1 MEQKL
6 ERKYGLFTAICMVVG
21 VVIGSG
27 IFFKAEAIL
36 GHTGGNMLVSI
47 LSLLVGAVV
56 IISCSLAFS
65 TLATKYEKNNGVV
78 DYAEAIVGEKYGYVM
93 GWFLSTIYYPA
104 ITSVLAWVSARY
116 TLVIFNPDANITGGL
131 CMALGAFYICI
142 FYVLNQLAP
151 RLAGKVQVSATV
163 IKLTPLLIMAIV
175 GLIVGLVNGN
185 TAEAFGSSLEMLKTP
200 SESSGLSTIFA
211 AVVSAA
217 FAYDGWI
224 IATSINAELH
234 NPKKNLPIALTV
246 GALIVAAIYIF
257 YFIAVVGVTSVDVII
272 EKGSN
277 AAFTTLFGN
286 VAGTILNVFIA
297 VACLGTLNGVS
308 IANSRGLYSLAVR
321 GHGPAPETLST
332 IDAKS
337 NMPTN
342 SGLIGL
348 LLAGFWYFYFYA
360 ANLDSVMGVFSFDSS
375 ELPIITLYAMYIPIF
390 AVFMIKEGKK
400 SFSRNI
406 LVPVIAIIAAAFMA
420 FSAFYAHGIKP
431 LIASHANGGFS
442 CPALIYLAVFAIDVM
457 IGLAF
462 YNKKRKNDLSL

>member
-1 MEQKL
+1 MEHKL
-6 ERKYGLFTAICMVVG
+6 ERKYGLLTAICMVVG

-36 GHTGGNMLVSI
+36 AHTGGNMLVSV
-47 LSLLVGAVV
+47 LSLIVGAVV

-78 DYAEAIVGEKYGYVM
+78 DYAEAIVGKKYGYVM
-93 GWFLSTIYYPA
+93 GWFLSTIYYPC

-116 TLVIFNPDANITGGL
+116 TLVIFDPDISITGGL
-131 CMALGAFYICI
+131 CMALGALYLCG
-142 FYVLNQLAP
+142 FYVLNQLSP

-163 IKLTPLLIMAIV
+163 IKLTPLLIMAVV
-175 GLIVGLVNGN
+175 GLIVGLINGN
-185 TAEAFGSSLEMLKTP
+185 TADAFKTSVDMIKAP
-200 SESSGLSTIFA
+200 AQTGGLSTLFA

-246 GALIVAAIYIF
+246 GALIVAAVYIF
-257 YFIAVVGVTSVDVII
+257 YFIAVVGVTSVDVIV
-272 EKGSN
+272 ERGSN

-297 VACLGTLNGVS
+297 VACLGTLNGVT
-308 IANSRGLYSLAVR
+308 IANTRGLYSIAAR
-321 GHGPAPETLST
+321 GQGPAPDVLST

-348 LLAGFWYFYFYA
+348 LLAAVWYFYFYA
-360 ANLDSVMGVFSFDSS
+360 ANLENVMGVFSFDSS
-375 ELPIITLYAMYIPIF
+375 ELPIITQYAMYIPIF
-390 AVFMIKEGKK
+390 AVFMVREGKK
-400 SFSRNI
+400 SFVRNL
-406 LVPVIAIIAAAFMA
+406 LVPIIAIIAAAFMA
-420 FSAFYAHGIKP
+420 FCALYAHGIRP
-431 LIASHANGGFS
+431 LLDTTAEGGFS
-442 CPALIYLAVFAIDVM
+442 CPALIYFAVFAIDVV
-457 IGLAF
+457 IGLLF
-462 YNKKRKNDLSL
+462 YKKKQKNELDI

>member
-6 ERKYGLFTAICMVVG
+6 ERRYGLFTAICMVVG

-36 GHTGGNMLVSI
+36 GHTGGNMIISV
-47 LSLLVGAVV
+47 LSLLVGAIV

-78 DYAEAIVGEKYGYVM
+78 DYAEAVVSEKYGYVM
-93 GWFLSTIYYPA
+93 GWFLSTIYYPC

-116 TLVIFNPDANITGGL
+116 TLVVFAPDANITGGL

-163 IKLTPLLIMAIV
+163 IKLTPLLIMAVV

-185 TAEAFGSSLEMLKTP
+185 TAEAFGSSVEAFKNP
-200 SESSGLSTIFA
+200 SETGGLSTLFA

-277 AAFTTLFGN
+277 AAFTALFGN

-308 IANSRGLYSLAVR
+308 IANSRGLYAIAVR
-321 GHGPAPETLST
+321 GHGPAPEVLST

-348 LLAGFWYFYFYA
+348 LLAGFWYFYFYG
-360 ANLDSVMGVFSFDSS
+360 ANLDNVFGIFSFDSS

-390 AVFMIKEGKK
+390 VMFMVKEGKK
-400 SFSRNI
+400 HFARNI
-406 LVPVIAIIAAAFMA
+406 LVPIIAILASAFMA

-431 LIASHANGGFS
+431 FLAAQAEGRFS
-442 CPALIYLAVFAIDVM
+442 FPALIYLAVFAVDIV
-457 IGLAF
+457 IGLIF
-462 YNKKRKNDLSL
+462 YKKKTKNNLEI

>member
-36 GHTGGNMLVSI
+36 GHTGGNMLVSV

-65 TLATKYEKNNGVV
+65 TLATKYERNNGVV
-78 DYAEAIVGEKYGYVM
+78 DYAEAIVGEKYGYIM
-93 GWFLSTIYYPA
+93 GWFLSTIYYPC

-116 TLVIFNPDANITGGL
+116 TLVIFNPEADITGGL

-151 RLAGKVQVSATV
+151 RISGKVQVSATV
-163 IKLTPLLIMAIV
+163 IKLTPLLVMAV
-175 GLIVGLVNGN
+175 VGLVVGLVTGN
-185 TAEAFGSSLEMLKTP
+185 TGEAFGSSFEMLKDP
-200 SESSGLSTIFA
+200 AQSGSLSTLFA

-286 VAGTILNVFIA
+286 IAGTILNVFIA

-308 IANSRGLYSLAVR
+308 IANTRGLYSIAVR
-321 GHGPAPETLST
+321 GQGPAPDVLST

-360 ANLDSVMGVFSFDSS
+360 ANLDSVMGIFSFDSS

-390 AVFMIKEGKK
+390 AMFMIKEGKK
-400 SFSRNI
+400 NFVRNV
-406 LVPVIAIIAAAFMA
+406 LVPIIAILASAFMA
-420 FSAFYAHGIKP
+420 FAAFYAHGIAPFIKA
-431 LIASHANGGFS
+431 LSEGRFS
-442 CPALIYLAVFAIDVM
+442 FPALIYLAVFAIVM
-457 IGLAF
+457 VIGLFF
-462 YNKKRKNDLSL
+462 YRKDKEEL

>member
-1 MEQKL
+1 
-6 ERKYGLFTAICMVVG
+6 MVVG

-27 IFFKAEAIL
+27 IFFKAEDIL
-36 GHTGGNMLVSI
+36 RHTGGNMLVSV

-65 TLATKYEKNNGVV
+65 TLATKYEKNNGIV
-78 DYAEAIVGEKYGYVM
+78 DYAEAVVGEKYGYVM
-93 GWFLSTIYYPA
+93 GWFLSTIYYPC

-116 TLVIFNPDANITGGL
+116 TLAVFGDSDPTSGL
-131 CMALGAFYICI
+131 CMALGAFYLCI

-151 RLAGKVQVSATV
+151 RLSGKVQVSATV
-163 IKLTPLLIMAIV
+163 IKLTPLIIMAVV
-175 GLIVGLVNGN
+175 GLVVGLVNGN
-185 TAEAFGSSLEMLKTP
+185 TAEAFESSAEMLRDP
-200 SESSGLSTIFA
+200 AEAGSISTLFA

-234 NPKKNLPIALTV
+234 NPKRNLPIALTV
-246 GALIVAAIYIF
+246 GALVVAAIYIF
-257 YFIAVVGVTSVDVII
+257 YFVAVVGVTSVDVID

-308 IANSRGLYSLAVR
+308 IANSRGFYSLASR
-321 GHGPAPETLST
+321 NHGPAPDVLST
-332 IDAKS
+332 IDEKT

-342 SGLIGL
+342 SGLVGL

-360 ANLDSVMGVFSFDSS
+360 ANLGNVMGVLSFDSS

-390 AVFMIKEGKK
+390 AIFMVKEGKK
-400 SFSRNI
+400 HFTRNV
-406 LVPVIAIIAAAFMA
+406 LVPIIAIIAAAFMA
-420 FSAFYAHGIKP
+420 FCALYAHGIKP
-431 LIASHANGGFS
+431 LLETSA
-442 CPALIYLAVFAIDVM
+442 CPALIYLAVFAVDIV
-457 IGLAF
+457 IGLLF
-462 YNKKRKNDLSL
+462 YKKRAKNNLEI